1 MIKQM
6 ILKRIGKI
14 WKDTRGKLFHQFYD
28 GTKTLE
34 QNIAQ
39 CPEGI
44 DPSNWKWSLEYRMRA
59 DTQER
64 LQGRRISRGEIWNKV
79 HKRKDVSYIHNNV
92 QTTRETIMNI
102 ACLDDSSRE
111 LPQNDPIIQALKKK
125 NTQVKFMVWVSSHVL
140 LNALLVKLHNS

>member
-59 DTQER
+59 DTQKKCTHTGGSKSLARNDYRGDALVEER
-64 LQGRRISRGEIWNKV
+64 FGIRCIRERMSLISIIMCKPRV
-79 HKRKDVSYIHNNV
+79 KR
-92 QTTRETIMNI
+92 
-102 ACLDDSSRE
+102 L
-111 LPQNDPIIQALKKK
+111 
-125 NTQVKFMVWVSSHVL
+125 
-140 LNALLVKLHNS
+140 